1 MGTDVSFLW
10 GSFFGGMNMKIK
22 KLIAVF
28 LTVIM
33 LVSVMSCGLNAFA
46 IVMCETQ
53 FVYDSADMSWLKDL
67 IVKENM
73 SSVDGLSQRNNL
85 IPKAEYPYCATPD
98 SFRDEIA
105 YYQAV
110 YTLDE
115 DMANVAYIYMLELA
129 KSFSGPATSNYS
141 DEFIKSYL
149 ESIGIVYPDNAQD
162 DNETKIVARALFSV
176 IISDEKYEVKKG
188 TGLYEAF
195 TDYISVLL
203 GVNVSTILKFDN
215 NSELLDLNEYVIAAC
230 KYMLFNSG
238 YAVDKNTSDEE
249 VFRLIAIMTIKK
261 QGISI
266 DSGSATF
273 EEIKNKYLCAM
284 MCKVYNVSID
294 ADAFGKAVGNDNLA
308 FHMLQLIGKEYGISV
323 KDSLT
328 YNEAFNLVCEK
339 TDYFNLEEGEFYAD
353 IYEYDVKLSYK
364 RSTIWLYPQTLGTT
378 NESDGT
384 KVNVF
389 INGKDVREN
398 YYVDVAVDPEKAVVP
413 VVIKVEFTDST
424 GVKKTS
430 SYKLNV
436 YQGTAEPPQTGTISD
451 SLTGVKDVVE
461 NVLNDLG
468 LDSSIAGILVNIPFE
483 LPTRLLGIT
492 SLIIPSFS
500 NLPSLGTG
508 LLAQLFGYSKGD
520 DSNVNTD
527 SIGGVG
533 GLDSFNSSGNS
544 SQSMNFGSLNI
555 GNIQLNTNNL
565 TPQMNPADAIVVP
578 DNQLN
583 QNMPQVQDDTQGW
596 FAELMSDTTSVI
608 IIVVVLILTFGVC
621 FILFVMILNE
631 KSARDK
637 IKKKND

>member
-1 MGTDVSFLW
+1 
-10 GSFFGGMNMKIK
+10 MKIK
-22 KLIAVF
+22 KMIAVF
-28 LTVIM
+28 LTTVM
-33 LVSVMSCGLNAFA
+33 LVTVMSCGLNAFA
-46 IVMCETQ
+46 LVMCETQ
-53 FVYDSADMSWLKDL
+53 YVYDSADMSWLKDL

-73 SSVDGLSQRNNL
+73 SSVDGLSQRNTL
-85 IPKAEYPYCATPD
+85 IPKSEYPYGATPD
-98 SFRDEIA
+98 SFKNEIA
-105 YYQAV
+105 YYQTV

-115 DMANVAYIYMLELA
+115 NMANVAYLYMLELA
-129 KSFSGPATSNYS
+129 KSFAGPATSNYS

-149 ESIGIVYPDNAQD
+149 ESVGIVYPENAD
-162 DNETKIVARALFSV
+162 DETKIVARALFSV

-203 GVNVSTILKFDN
+203 GVNVSVLLKYDN
-215 NSELLDLNEYVIAAC
+215 DSELFDLNEYVIAAC

-249 VFRLIAIMTIKK
+249 VFRLIAIMTIKA

-284 MCKVYNVSID
+284 MCKIYDVSID
-294 ADAFGKAVGNDNLA
+294 TASFGKAAENDNLA

-323 KDSLT
+323 KNTLT
-328 YNEAFNLVCEK
+328 YEEAFDLVGEK
-339 TDYFNLEEGEFYAD
+339 TGYFNLEEGEFYAD
-353 IYEYDVKLSYK
+353 VYEYDVKLNYK
-364 RSTIWLYPQTLGTT
+364 RDKIWLYPQTLGTT

-384 KVNVF
+384 KVNVL

-398 YYVDVAVDPEKAVVP
+398 YYVDVSIDPEKAVIP
-413 VVIKVEFTDST
+413 VVITVEFTDSKA
-424 GVKKTS
+424 VKKTS

-436 YQGTAEPPQTGTISD
+436 YQGTKEPPVSGTISD

-461 NVLNDLG
+461 NVLNELG
-468 LDSSIAGILVNIPFE
+468 LDSSIAGLVVNIPFE

-508 LLAQLFGYSKGD
+508 LLAQLFGYSKDD

-555 GNIQLNTNNL
+555 GNIQLNTNTL
-565 TPQMNPADAIVVP
+565 TPNMKPADSIVIP
-578 DNQLN
+578 DNQFN
-583 QNMPQVQDDTQGW
+583 QNVPQIQDEGQGW
-596 FAELMSDTTSVI
+596 FADLMSDTTSVI
-608 IIVVVLILTFGVC
+608 VIVVVLLLTFGVC
-621 FILFVMILNE
+621 FTLFVMILNE

-637 IKKKND
+637 IKKKSD